1 MLVVRAGR
9 AVAGCLVL
17 GDAVIIAVF
26 KKTCEKNGLC
36 SA

>member
-1 MLVVRAGR
+1 MLAVRAGR
-9 AVAGCLVL
+9 AVAGRLML
-17 GDAVIIAVF
+17 GEAVIIAVF